1 MSRVEHVGVVGCG
14 PVGAVLAL
22 ALCRKGIQVTMI
34 EANSGPV
41 EDQRAATVHPP
52 TVEMLVDLGLKDAAW
67 ESGLLS
73 PIFHYRDRVTGDLV
87 AIFDVSVLQGEVPYP
102 FVLQWEQY
110 KLVLAALAEAE
121 KTGLL
126 TCRFDRT
133 LTGLSQG
140 ANAVTAMAETP
151 DGPETFH
158 FDYLV
163 GCDGGRST
171 VRKLT
176 DIDFEGFTWP
186 ERFIKIGTTFDFLTT
201 DRGYCTRN
209 YFSDPDEWLNLFKVK
224 GPGEPGIWRGIFP
237 TRVDE
242 TDAEALS
249 HEGVQRRLQKFL
261 PKAGDYPIAY
271 HALYNVHQ
279 RVAATFNKGRILLA
293 GDAAH
298 VNNPIGGMGMNGG
311 IHDVI
316 NLAEKLTAIRDG
328 DAQPDVLDRY
338 TRQRRK
344 AQVDFVQAQ
353 SVANKTRPQR
363 ERPGGPPAAPGH
375 APPHRRRPRTA
386 QEVSLPQ
393 FADRQPALGQRR
405 CVTNPPPA
413 GSATACCARK
423 TRAIWTAPAPS
434 FRTSRCPAPAT
445 SRSSAARWRTPCCT
459 ASPSP
464 PATKRKCSPR
474 PTWGRSTT

>member
-1 MSRVEHVGVVGCG
+1 MPDVGHVGIVGCG

-22 ALCRKGIQVTMI
+22 ALCRRNIQVTII
-34 EANSGPV
+34 ESNDGPV

-67 ESGLLS
+67 DSGLLS

-87 AIFDVSVLQGEVPYP
+87 AEFDVSVLEGEVPYA

-121 KTGLL
+121 KTGLV
-126 TCRFDRT
+126 TCHFSRT
-133 LTGLSQG
+133 LTGLSQD
-140 ANAVTAMAETP
+140 ADKVTATIEAP
-151 DGPETFH
+151 DGPEQCR
-158 FDYLV
+158 FDYIV
-163 GCDGGRST
+163 GCDGGRSI
-171 VRKLT
+171 VRKLA

-201 DRGYCTRN
+201 GRGYCTRN

-242 TDAEALS
+242 TDEEALS
-249 HEGVQRRLQKFL
+249 PEGVQRRLQKFL
-261 PKAGDYPIAY
+261 PKSGDYPIAY
-271 HALYNVHQ
+271 HALYSVHQ

-311 IHDVI
+311 IHDAI
-316 NLAEKLTAIRDG
+316 NLADKLSAMRDG
-328 DAQPDVLDRY
+328 RAQPDVLDRY

-353 SVANKTRPQR
+353 SVANKRSLSEKDPVARQQ
-363 ERPGGPPAAPGH
+363 H
-375 APPHRRRPRTA
+375 LDMLCRTA
-386 QEVSLPQ
+386 NDLELHKK
-393 FADRQPALGQRR
+393 FLY
-405 CVTNPPPA
+405 
-413 GSATACCARK
+413 
-423 TRAIWTAPAPS
+423 
-434 FRTSRCPAPAT
+434 
-445 SRSSAARWRTPCCT
+445 RSSLIDSLREADAV
-459 ASPSP
+459 A
-464 PATKRKCSPR
+464 
-474 PTWGRSTT
+474 